1 MEQKSDA
8 VNLTESAGN
17 AATALWTALDSHYA
31 SESAGIRALPRPV
44 TWTELHRFGEEV
56 ARIVHARNAALL
68 RELQAADRIISN
80 ALQIMTPEQKDEWAR
95 MNDAAD
101 LIESGTTR
109 HHERA
114 AVIAQALGE
123 QS

>member
-1 MEQKSDA
+1 MNRKELMHMIDEYALLVRSKPLAAETTQARRDLREAIDA
-8 VNLTESAGN
+8 
-17 AATALWTALDSHYA
+17 AL
-31 SESAGIRALPRPV
+31 RN
-44 TWTELHRFGEEV
+44 
-56 ARIVHARNAALL
+56 ARNSALL
-68 RELQAADRIISN
+68 RELQAADRIIGN
-80 ALQIMTPEQKDEWAR
+80 ALQIMTQEQKSEWAR

-123 QS
+123 QA

>member
-1 MEQKSDA
+1 M
-8 VNLTESAGN
+8 SAPFPHDSGET
-17 AATALWTALDSHYA
+17 ATALWAALDSHYA

-56 ARIVHARNAALL
+56 ARMVQARNAPIL
-68 RELQAADRIISN
+68 RELQAADRIIST
-80 ALQIMTPEQKDEWAR
+80 ALNLMTPEQKAEWAR
-95 MNDAAD
+95 MNAD
-101 LIESGTTR
+101 VIEFGLTR

-114 AVIAQALGE
+114 AVIARALGE